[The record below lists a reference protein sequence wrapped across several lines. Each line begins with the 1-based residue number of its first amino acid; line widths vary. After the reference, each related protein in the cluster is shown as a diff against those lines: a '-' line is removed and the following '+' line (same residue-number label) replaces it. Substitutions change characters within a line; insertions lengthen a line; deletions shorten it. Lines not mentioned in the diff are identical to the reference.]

1 MKKIF
6 TLCVAAA
13 LAIAGYA
20 QTFTVET
27 VPNTKLVNNSYV
39 SDPARILHDTT
50 VARINQL
57 LTDLEKNATA
67 QVAVVMLPS
76 IGSEEHVDFAQ
87 RLFRYWGIGQASN
100 DNGLLVLFIL
110 DQRTIRFH
118 TGYGVEGILTDAACK
133 RIQQRNMVPHF
144 KKGDYNTG
152 MLRGIEATVNLLQQ
166 PEAAK
171 EIMAPVEG
179 IQDPRKPSAGIG
191 GLYFFLGG
199 IYGIIIII
207 ALLSRLSK
215 GSSNTLDRFR
225 LSWKRWFLYYA
236 AVPGLYVTLTTVLAP
251 PFLVFLSGL
260 YLLFV
265 TFFLERYFRA
275 MRVSESIMKDLGQ
288 QDAYNFLNQQK
299 SYWISAAVVCFIPMI
314 FVYLNWRKKRNDYRN
329 RSLVC
334 KKCQATMRK
343 LSEAEEDEF
352 MHSGQIAEE
361 KAGTV
366 DHDVWRCAAC
376 GSVES
381 LRYPNATTKFSHCPK
396 CNFLTYYFG
405 ARRTIQHATYSA
417 AGYGEEERTCLHCG
431 HHHIDKYIIP
441 MLVASS
447 SDSGSSSSSSS
458 GGSWG
463 GGSSGGGGASSSW

>member
-1 MKKIF
+1 MKKLFI
-6 TLCVAAA
+6 LSLLSGLI
-13 LAIAGYA
+13 LACFA

-50 VARINQL
+50 VARINQW
-57 LTDLEKNATA
+57 LTELEKNATA

-76 IGSEEHVDFAQ
+76 IGSDEHIDFAQ

-100 DNGLLVLFIL
+100 DNGLLILFIL

-118 TGYGVEGILTDAACK
+118 TGYGVEGILTDATCK
-133 RIQQRNMVPHF
+133 RIQQRHMVPHF
-144 KKGDYNTG
+144 KNGDYNTG
-152 MLRGIEATVNLLQQ
+152 MLRGIDATVNLLQQ
-166 PEAAK
+166 PEAIE
-171 EIMAPVEG
+171 EILA
-179 IQDPRKPSAGIG
+179 QDTTAASIG

-199 IYGIIIII
+199 VYGIILIIVAI
-207 ALLSRLSK
+207 SRLAK
-215 GSSNTLDRFR
+215 GSSLFRDRFS
-225 LSWKRWFLYYA
+225 LSWKRWVLYYMA
-236 AVPGLYVTLTTVLAP
+236 IPGLYVILTTVLEP
-251 PFLVFLSGL
+251 PFLVFLSGVYIL
-260 YLLFV
+260 IIS
-265 TFFLERYFRA
+265 FFTERYFRA
-275 MRVSESIMKDLGQ
+275 MRVSESIMQELGQ

-299 SYWISAAVVCFIPMI
+299 SYWISAAVVAFIPMI
-314 FVYLNWRKKRNDYRN
+314 FVYWNWRKKRNDYRN
-329 RSLVC
+329 RPLIC
-334 KKCQATMRK
+334 KKCQSVMRK

-376 GSVES
+376 GFIES
-381 LRYPNATTKFSHCPK
+381 LRYPNATTKFTHCSK

-405 ARRTIQHATYSA
+405 ARRTIQSATYSA
-417 AGYGEEERTCLHCG
+417 EGYGEEERTCLHCG
-431 HHHIDKYIIP
+431 HHHIDKFIIP

-447 SDSGSSSSSSS
+447 SNSSSSSSDS

-463 GGSSGGGGASSSW
+463 GGGSGGGGASSSW

>member
-6 TLCVAAA
+6 TLCVVAAF
-13 LAIAGYA
+13 ITAGYA
-20 QTFTVET
+20 QTYTVET
-27 VPNTKLVNNSYV
+27 VPNTKLINNSYV

-76 IGSEEHVDFAQ
+76 IGSDDHVDFAQ
-87 RLFRYWGIGQASN
+87 RLFRQWGIGQASN
-100 DNGLLVLFIL
+100 DNGLLILFIL

-118 TGYGVEGILTDAACK
+118 TGYGVEGILTDATCK
-133 RIQQRNMVPHF
+133 RIQQRHMVPHF
-144 KKGDYNTG
+144 KNGDYNTG
-152 MLRGIEATVNLLQQ
+152 MLRGIEATVNILQQ
-166 PEAAK
+166 PEAIE
-171 EIMAPVEG
+171 EIMAQTDAV
-179 IQDPRKPSAGIG
+179 AGIG

-199 IYGIIIII
+199 IYGIILIIVAI
-207 ALLSRLSK
+207 SRLIK
-215 GSSNTLDRFR
+215 GSSRSIDRFR

-236 AVPGLYVTLTTVLAP
+236 MVPGLYVILTTVLEP
-251 PFLVFLSGL
+251 PFLVFLVGMYIL
-260 YLLFV
+260 MV
-265 TFFLERYFRA
+265 TFFIERYFRA
-275 MRVSESIMKDLGQ
+275 MRVSESMLNELGQ

-299 SYWISAAVVCFIPMI
+299 SYWISAAVVAFIPMI
-314 FVYLNWRKKRNDYRN
+314 FVFLNWRKKRDYYRN
-329 RSLVC
+329 RPLIC
-334 KKCQATMRK
+334 KKCQSTMQK

-376 GSVES
+376 GSIES
-381 LRYPNATTKFSHCPK
+381 LRYPNATTKFTHCPK

-405 ARRTIQHATYSA
+405 ARRTIQSATYSA
-417 AGYGEEERTCLHCG
+417 DGYGEEERTCLHCG

-447 SDSGSSSSSSS
+447 SDSSSSSSDS

-463 GGSSGGGGASSSW
+463 GGDSGGGGASSSW

>member
-1 MKKIF
+1 MKKIV
-6 TLCVAAA
+6 TLCVVAA

-20 QTFTVET
+20 QTYTVET

-57 LTDLEKNATA
+57 LTNLEKSATA

-76 IGSEEHVDFAQ
+76 IGSDEHVDFAQ
-87 RLFRYWGIGQASN
+87 RLFRHWGIGQASN
-100 DNGLLVLFIL
+100 DNGLLILFIL

-118 TGYGVEGILTDAACK
+118 TGYGVEGILTDATCK
-133 RIQQRNMVPHF
+133 RIQQRHMVPHF
-144 KKGDYNTG
+144 KNGDYNTG
-152 MLRGIEATVNLLQQ
+152 MLRGIEATVTILQQ
-166 PEAAK
+166 PEAIE
-171 EIMAPVEG
+171 EITAQNDAV
-179 IQDPRKPSAGIG
+179 AGIG

-199 IYGIIIII
+199 IYGIILIIVVI
-207 ALLSRLSK
+207 SRLIK
-215 GSSNTLDRFR
+215 SSSRSTDRFR

-236 AVPGLYVTLTTVLAP
+236 LVPGLYVIITTVLEP
-251 PFLVFLSGL
+251 PFFVFIAGFYILMVT
-260 YLLFV
+260 LFI
-265 TFFLERYFRA
+265 ERYFRA
-275 MRVSESIMKDLGQ
+275 MRVSESILKELGQ
-288 QDAYNFLNQQK
+288 QDAYNFLNRQK
-299 SYWISAAVVCFIPMI
+299 SYWISALVVAFIPMI
-314 FVYLNWRKKRNDYRN
+314 FIYLNWRKKKNYYRN
-329 RSLVC
+329 RPLIC
-334 KKCQATMRK
+334 KKCQSTMRK

-352 MHSGQIAEE
+352 MHTGQIAEE

-366 DHDVWRCAAC
+366 DHDVWQCAAC
-376 GSVES
+376 GSTES
-381 LRYPNATTKFSHCPK
+381 LRYPNATTKFTHCPK

-405 ARRTIQHATYSA
+405 ARRTIQSATYTA

-447 SDSGSSSSSSS
+447 SGSSSSSSSS